1 MPELPETRIKTA
13 VVGCG
18 RIGIRHAK
26 ILANLPDVEL
36 VAMVDVDRARAQEFA
51 RAYGGRPYG
60 DLTEAVVAERPE
72 LVNICTP
79 SGSHAALALAS
90 AAAGVSNLVVEKPM
104 ALKLSDA
111 DAMIRACDE
120 AGTRLYV
127 VMQNRY
133 NLPITKLR
141 EAVDQGRFGKLVLG
155 AIRVRWCRRQDYYNQ
170 DAWRGTWAHDGG
182 VFANQASH
190 HVDMLS
196 YMMGPVASLAA
207 MTTTRLVSV
216 EVEDTGVCILKFEN
230 GALGVIE
237 ATTAAR
243 PVDLEG
249 SISIL
254 GEHGTVEVGGF
265 AMNEIKVWRF
275 DDPQPEDA
283 EVFERYKTNPPDV
296 YGFGHH
302 EYLKDVV
309 EAIKTGT
316 APFVDGRKGRVSLEL
331 INAIYESVESGQE
344 IHLPLEPRHSR
355 LGRG

>member
-1 MPELPETRIKTA
+1 MPEPSRARIRTLL
-13 VVGCG
+13 VGCG
-18 RIGIRHAK
+18 RIGSRHAK
-26 ILANLPDVEL
+26 ILASLPDVEV
-36 VAMVDVDRARAQEFA
+36 VAMVDVDRARADKFA
-51 RAYGGRPYG
+51 ADHGGRPYT
-60 DLTEAVVAERPE
+60 DLAEAIAAERPE
-72 LVNICTP
+72 LADICTP
-79 SGSHAALALAS
+79 SGSHPGLALV
-90 AAAGVSNLVVEKPM
+90 AAGGGVPNLVVEKPM
-104 ALKLSDA
+104 ALRLSDA

-127 VMQNRY
+127 VKQNRY

-155 AIRVRWCRRQDYYNQ
+155 AIRVRWCRRQDYYDQ
-170 DAWRGTWAHDGG
+170 DAWRGTWLHDGG

-196 YMMGPVASLAA
+196 YMMGPVASLSA

-216 EVEDTGVCILKFEN
+216 EVEDTGVCILKFGS

-275 DDPQPEDA
+275 DDPRPEDDD
-283 EVFERYKTNPPDV
+283 VFERYKTNPPDV

-309 EAIKTGT
+309 EAIKTGA
-316 APFVDGRKGRVSLEL
+316 APFVDGREGRVSLEL
-331 INAIYESVESGQE
+331 INAIYESVETGQE
-344 IHLPLEPRHSR
+344 IRLPLEPRHSR